1 MKKIWN
7 EIKDYI
13 FIILAVVL
21 IRTNIVTPA
30 IVDGGSMDNTL
41 ENGQLVLIN
50 KFIYR
55 FNDINRFDIVVINN
69 DADSDKIIKRVIG
82 LPGDKVVI
90 RDAKIYIND
99 SKTPLEEPY
108 LPEEWTEMNG
118 STEELEYNVPEG
130 CYFVMGDNRNSSN
143 DARYWINTY
152 VKRDKIIAKAEFK
165 YWSKGSIDIEA
176 FDKVTYSVD
185 KK

>member
-21 IRTNIVTPA
+21 IRTFIVTPA

-55 FNDINRFDIVVINN
+55 FDDINRFDIVVINN

-82 LPGDKVVI
+82 LPNEI
-90 RDAKIYIND
+90 IEYRDNILYINGKKVEAEIGFID
-99 SKTPLEEPY
+99 TEDFIAKTGENE
-108 LPEEWTEMNG
+108 
-118 STEELEYNVPEG
+118 
-130 CYFVMGDNRNSSN
+130 YFVLGDNRPISKDSRAIGLV
-143 DARYWINTY
+143 DE
-152 VKRDKIIAKAEFK
+152 KDIIGKAV
-165 YWSKGSIDIEA
+165 YRIWPISKFGSI
-176 FDKVTYSVD
+176 
-185 KK
+185 

>member
-21 IRTNIVTPA
+21 IRTFIVTPA

-55 FNDINRFDIVVINN
+55 FDDINRFDIVVINN

-82 LPGDKVVI
+82 LPNEI
-90 RDAKIYIND
+90 IEYRDNILYINGKKVKAEIGFID
-99 SKTPLEEPY
+99 TEDFIAKTGENE
-108 LPEEWTEMNG
+108 
-118 STEELEYNVPEG
+118 
-130 CYFVMGDNRNSSN
+130 YFVLGDNRPISKDS
-143 DARYWINTY
+143 RYLGLIDEDN
-152 VKRDKIIAKAEFK
+152 ILGKAI
-165 YWSKGSIDIEA
+165 YRIWPISKVGSI
-176 FDKVTYSVD
+176 Y
-185 KK
+185 

>member
-21 IRTNIVTPA
+21 IRTFIVTPA

-55 FNDINRFDIVVINN
+55 FDDINRFDIVVINN

-82 LPGDKVVI
+82 LPNEI
-90 RDAKIYIND
+90 IEYRDNILYINGQKVEAEIGFID
-99 SKTPLEEPY
+99 TEDFIAKTGEKE
-108 LPEEWTEMNG
+108 
-118 STEELEYNVPEG
+118 
-130 CYFVMGDNRNSSN
+130 YFVLGDNRPISKDS
-143 DARYWINTY
+143 RYFGSF
-152 VKRDKIIAKAEFK
+152 KKDKILGRVTIRLFPF
-165 YWSKGSIDIEA
+165 SKFGLV
-176 FDKVTYSVD
+176 K
-185 KK
+185 

>member
-21 IRTNIVTPA
+21 IRTFIVTPA

-55 FNDINRFDIVVINN
+55 FDDINRFDIVVINN

-82 LPGDKVVI
+82 LPNEIIELNDDI
-90 RDAKIYIND
+90 IFCDDACIPKEHVD
-99 SKTPLEEPY
+99 
-108 LPEEWTEMNG
+108 
-118 STEELEYNVPEG
+118 
-130 CYFVMGDNRNSSN
+130 
-143 DARYWINTY
+143 
-152 VKRDKIIAKAEFK
+152 EFCI
-165 YWSKGSIDIEA
+165 KG
-176 FDKVTYSVD
+176 
-185 KK
+185 

>member
-13 FIILAVVL
+13 FIILAVIL
-21 IRTNIVTPA
+21 IRTFVITPA

-55 FNDINRFDIVVINN
+55 FDDINRFDIVVINN

-82 LPGDKVVI
+82 LPNEI
-90 RDAKIYIND
+90 IEYRDNVLYINGKRVETEIGFID
-99 SKTPLEEPY
+99 TEDFIAKTGENE
-108 LPEEWTEMNG
+108 
-118 STEELEYNVPEG
+118 
-130 CYFVMGDNRNSSN
+130 YFVLGDNRPISKDS
-143 DARYWINTY
+143 RYFGSFKKDTIIGRVTIRLFPFSKFGL
-152 VKRDKIIAKAEFK
+152 VK
-165 YWSKGSIDIEA
+165 
-176 FDKVTYSVD
+176 
-185 KK
+185 

>member
-21 IRTNIVTPA
+21 IRTFIVTPA

-55 FNDINRFDIVVINN
+55 FDDINRFDIVVINN

-82 LPGDKVVI
+82 LPNEI
-90 RDAKIYIND
+90 IEYRDNILYINGKKVEAEIGFID
-99 SKTPLEEPY
+99 TEDFIAKTGENE
-108 LPEEWTEMNG
+108 
-118 STEELEYNVPEG
+118 
-130 CYFVMGDNRNSSN
+130 YFVLGDNRLISKDSRYLGNFNRSSILGTVTF
-143 DARYWINTY
+143 RFCPF
-152 VKRDKIIAKAEFK
+152 DKIGF
-165 YWSKGSIDIEA
+165 IE
-176 FDKVTYSVD
+176 
-185 KK
+185 

>member
-21 IRTNIVTPA
+21 IRTFIVTPA

-55 FNDINRFDIVVINN
+55 FDDINRFDIVVINN

-82 LPGDKVVI
+82 LPNEI
-90 RDAKIYIND
+90 IEYRDNILYINGKKVEAEIGFID
-99 SKTPLEEPY
+99 TEDFIAKTGENE
-108 LPEEWTEMNG
+108 
-118 STEELEYNVPEG
+118 
-130 CYFVMGDNRNSSN
+130 YFVLGDNRPISKDS
-143 DARYWINTY
+143 RYFGSFKKNKILGRVTIRLFPFSKFGL
-152 VKRDKIIAKAEFK
+152 VK
-165 YWSKGSIDIEA
+165 
-176 FDKVTYSVD
+176 
-185 KK
+185 

>member
-21 IRTNIVTPA
+21 IRTFIVTPA

-55 FNDINRFDIVVINN
+55 FDDINRFDIVVINN
-69 DADSDKIIKRVIG
+69 DAD
-82 LPGDKVVI
+82 
-90 RDAKIYIND
+90 
-99 SKTPLEEPY
+99 
-108 LPEEWTEMNG
+108 
-118 STEELEYNVPEG
+118 
-130 CYFVMGDNRNSSN
+130 
-143 DARYWINTY
+143 
-152 VKRDKIIAKAEFK
+152 
-165 YWSKGSIDIEA
+165 
-176 FDKVTYSVD
+176 
-185 KK
+185 

>member
-21 IRTNIVTPA
+21 IRTFIVTPA
-30 IVDGGSMDNTL
+30 IVDGGSMVNTL

-55 FNDINRFDIVVINN
+55 FDDINRFDIVVINK

-82 LPGDKVVI
+82 LPNEI
-90 RDAKIYIND
+90 IEYRDNILYINGKKVEAEIGFID
-99 SKTPLEEPY
+99 TEDFIAKTGENE
-108 LPEEWTEMNG
+108 
-118 STEELEYNVPEG
+118 
-130 CYFVMGDNRNSSN
+130 YFVLGDNRPISKDS
-143 DARYWINTY
+143 RYFGSF
-152 VKRDKIIAKAEFK
+152 KKDKILGRVTIRLFPF
-165 YWSKGSIDIEA
+165 SKFGLV
-176 FDKVTYSVD
+176 K
-185 KK
+185 

>member
-21 IRTNIVTPA
+21 IRTFVITPA

-55 FNDINRFDIVVINN
+55 FDDINRFDIVVINN

-82 LPGDKVVI
+82 LPNEI
-90 RDAKIYIND
+90 IEYRDNVLYINGKRVETEIGFID
-99 SKTPLEEPY
+99 TEDFIAKTGENE
-108 LPEEWTEMNG
+108 
-118 STEELEYNVPEG
+118 
-130 CYFVMGDNRNSSN
+130 YFVLGDNRPISKDS
-143 DARYWINTY
+143 RYFGSFKKDTIIGRVTIRLFPFSKFGL
-152 VKRDKIIAKAEFK
+152 VK
-165 YWSKGSIDIEA
+165 
-176 FDKVTYSVD
+176 
-185 KK
+185 

>member
-21 IRTNIVTPA
+21 IRTFIVTPA

-55 FNDINRFDIVVINN
+55 FDGINRFDIVVINN
-69 DADSDKIIKRVIG
+69 DADLDKIIKRVIG
-82 LPGDKVVI
+82 LPNEI
-90 RDAKIYIND
+90 IEYRDNILYINGKKVEAEIGFID
-99 SKTPLEEPY
+99 TEDFIAKTGENE
-108 LPEEWTEMNG
+108 
-118 STEELEYNVPEG
+118 
-130 CYFVMGDNRNSSN
+130 YFVLGDNRPISKDS
-143 DARYWINTY
+143 RYFGSF
-152 VKRDKIIAKAEFK
+152 KKDKILGRVTIRLFPF
-165 YWSKGSIDIEA
+165 SKFGLV
-176 FDKVTYSVD
+176 K
-185 KK
+185 

>member
-21 IRTNIVTPA
+21 IRTFIVTPA

-55 FNDINRFDIVVINN
+55 FDNINRFDIVVINN

-82 LPGDKVVI
+82 LPNEI
-90 RDAKIYIND
+90 IEYRDNILYINGKKVKAEIGFID
-99 SKTPLEEPY
+99 TEDFIAKTGENE
-108 LPEEWTEMNG
+108 
-118 STEELEYNVPEG
+118 
-130 CYFVMGDNRNSSN
+130 YFVLGDNRPISKDS
-143 DARYWINTY
+143 RYFGSF
-152 VKRDKIIAKAEFK
+152 KKDKILGRVTIRLFPF
-165 YWSKGSIDIEA
+165 SKFGLV
-176 FDKVTYSVD
+176 K
-185 KK
+185 

>member
-21 IRTNIVTPA
+21 IRTFIVTPA

-82 LPGDKVVI
+82 LPNEI
-90 RDAKIYIND
+90 IEYRDNILYINGKKVEAEIGFID
-99 SKTPLEEPY
+99 TEDFIAKTGENE
-108 LPEEWTEMNG
+108 
-118 STEELEYNVPEG
+118 
-130 CYFVMGDNRNSSN
+130 YFVLGDNRPISKES
-143 DARYWINTY
+143 RYFGSF
-152 VKRDKIIAKAEFK
+152 KKDKILGRVTIRLFPF
-165 YWSKGSIDIEA
+165 SKFGLV
-176 FDKVTYSVD
+176 K
-185 KK
+185 

>member
-21 IRTNIVTPA
+21 IRTFIVTPA

-50 KFIYR
+50 KFIDR
-55 FNDINRFDIVVINN
+55 FDDINRCDIVVINN

-82 LPGDKVVI
+82 LPNEI
-90 RDAKIYIND
+90 IEYRDNILYINGKKVEAEIGFID
-99 SKTPLEEPY
+99 TEDFIAKTGENE
-108 LPEEWTEMNG
+108 
-118 STEELEYNVPEG
+118 
-130 CYFVMGDNRNSSN
+130 YFVLGDNRPISKDS
-143 DARYWINTY
+143 RYFGSF
-152 VKRDKIIAKAEFK
+152 KKDKILGRVTIRLFPF
-165 YWSKGSIDIEA
+165 SKFGLV
-176 FDKVTYSVD
+176 K
-185 KK
+185 

>member
-21 IRTNIVTPA
+21 IRTFIVTPA

-55 FNDINRFDIVVINN
+55 FDDINRFDIVVINN

-82 LPGDKVVI
+82 LPNEI
-90 RDAKIYIND
+90 IEYRDNILYINGKKVKAEIGFID
-99 SKTPLEEPY
+99 TEDFIAKTGENE
-108 LPEEWTEMNG
+108 
-118 STEELEYNVPEG
+118 
-130 CYFVMGDNRNSSN
+130 YFVLGDNRPISKDS
-143 DARYWINTY
+143 RYFGSFKKNKILGRVTIRLFPFSKFGL
-152 VKRDKIIAKAEFK
+152 VK
-165 YWSKGSIDIEA
+165 
-176 FDKVTYSVD
+176 
-185 KK
+185 

>member
-21 IRTNIVTPA
+21 IRTFIVTPA

-55 FNDINRFDIVVINN
+55 FDDINRFDIVVINN

-82 LPGDKVVI
+82 LPNEI
-90 RDAKIYIND
+90 IEYRDNILYINGKKVEAEIGFID
-99 SKTPLEEPY
+99 TEDFIAKTGENE
-108 LPEEWTEMNG
+108 
-118 STEELEYNVPEG
+118 
-130 CYFVMGDNRNSSN
+130 YFVLGDNRPISKDSRMIGLI
-143 DARYWINTY
+143 DEKDILG
-152 VKRDKIIAKAEFK
+152 KAV
-165 YWSKGSIDIEA
+165 YRIWPISKFGNI
-176 FDKVTYSVD
+176 YN
-185 KK
+185 